1 MKLCASYQVLWWQI
15 VFISEIAKFLL
26 QQNVICHFETQ
37 SLMDKDTAKKHIN
50 ETCGSGWLNLV
61 DIVYDNKPE
70 NIEITEVF
78 QKWAGLKIRYKGEN
92 EHFEELTDMIYFIS
106 QKMCEICGASAN
118 HTIIDGWETALCD

>member
-1 MKLCASYQVLWWQI
+1 
-15 VFISEIAKFLL
+15 
-26 QQNVICHFETQ
+26 
-37 SLMDKDTAKKHIN
+37 MDKDTAKKHIN

-118 HTIIDGWETALCD
+118 HTIVDG